1 VIESPGS
8 LEQLPVSIESPG
20 EVSKAPSKLGRWLL
34 VGTLLFTYFPVQLVL
49 ALPYVLVVTVL
60 SETPMTYDE
69 LLSDPSFSWA
79 ALLAAAGA
87 ALITII
93 AALLWP
99 KLWQRL
105 SSTFAPFADW
115 LSWRKPRIIPLWVI
129 PVGAI
134 GVMMII
140 GYGVSE
146 LVGPTDVA
154 VQQQLFSTQGLTIA
168 SLIVVTTVVPLAEE
182 LVFRGAIYNAF
193 LSIVPQD
200 RPAWLRHILPFIA
213 SSILFAAA
221 HLLAGFD
228 TPGAIVGIFLLS
240 FFLTALRT
248 VTGSVQSGFLA
259 HLVWNGIAAVG
270 AAMMP

>member
-1 VIESPGS
+1 VIESPAS
-8 LEQLPVSIESPG
+8 LEQPPTSIESSG
-20 EVSKAPSKLGRWLL
+20 EAQKAPSKLGRWLL
-34 VGTLLFTYFPVQLVL
+34 AGTLMITYFPFQLVL
-49 ALPYVLVVTVL
+49 ALPYVLAVTVF
-60 SETPMTYDE
+60 SQMPMTYDE

-79 ALLAAAGA
+79 ALLSAAGA
-87 ALITII
+87 AAITVV

-115 LSWRKPRIIPLWVI
+115 LSWRKPRFIPLWVI
-129 PVGAI
+129 PVGTV

-146 LVGPTDVA
+146 LIGPTDVA
-154 VQQQLFSTQGLTIA
+154 VQQQLFSTPGLTIA
-168 SLIVVTTVVPLAEE
+168 SLIAVTTVVPLAEE

-200 RPAWLRHILPFIA
+200 RPAWLRHSLPFVA
-213 SSILFAAA
+213 SSILFAAG

-228 TPGAIVGIFLLS
+228 TPGAIVGILLLS
-240 FFLTALRT
+240 FFLTGLRT
-248 VTGSVQSGFLA
+248 ATGSVQPGFVA
-259 HLVWNGIAAVG
+259 HVVWNGIAAVG
-270 AAMMP
+270 AALLP